1 MIETVVIGF
10 TVVAVTLPIML
21 MATRMTEASDIAA
34 GDARTAAV
42 WYARHGELPDDESRS
57 SMSVDV
63 EDGVVR
69 VSTAVQVDLIAI
81 GGSKVQT
88 TVSGYFEMPIS
99 PYRSNR

>member
-21 MATRMTEASDIAA
+21 MVTRMTEASDIAA

-42 WYARHGELPDDESRS
+42 WFARHGELPGNGSQS
-57 SMSVDV
+57 SMDV
-63 EDGVVR
+63 EVVDGVVR
-69 VSTAVQVDLIAI
+69 VSTAVEVDLIAI
-81 GGSKVQT
+81 GGSKVKT